1 MIAAVSLATLSLR
14 VDPVGPRLSR
24 RAAVAGLV
32 ALPAALVAPPQLPVE
47 AAAVPPAV
55 SATLG
60 SRWVPL
66 TAFTVAE
73 EAVFPE
79 AFVMYLAR
87 LFVAYDATTAD
98 WYREQRSAI
107 PPSWSEAKVSRTLQ
121 QRLGSIG
128 ASVHFGLRPYA
139 GTGSAGAADLWARLN
154 GAWADRPGGSAQLA
168 LLFSL
173 LSAERQPLE
182 PMGRALQTQGASG
195 RPLDA
200 AAIAAALAATP
211 HALLPAEMVPM
222 QDAATGGFA
231 MPAPLRQAGVFGTV
245 GRAPVSE
252 ERKLDALTY
261 GRFAAAGATGC
272 ALTHALVVPLDVV
285 KTRLQTRPGK
295 YSGFGDAAATIA
307 REEGG
312 GMLLQGMG
320 ATIGGYL
327 CYGISVYPG
336 YELLKRVAF
345 ELAGAQGVLE
355 YRVPLVLGAGALA
368 TMFTCLLITPWEAV
382 RIRMVE
388 RPDFAPDVARGFAR
402 YAEEGG
408 AASLYDGLPP
418 LMVRQVLFGMVK
430 FLIFDSCSDAILA
443 QLPADARAGAAVA
456 LGVSLLSGAIAGV
469 AAAVV
474 SQPAD
479 VLLTRVARGGGE
491 CAGALPG
498 DVNQLRLLQT
508 EALAIYRNYGPGGF
522 YLGLGSRCLWSG
534 AIIAGQFF
542 LYDVFKGMMHV
553 TANDLSLFYDA
564 MSMLPLR

>member
-1 MIAAVSLATLSLR
+1 MIALGLAALALQ
-14 VDPVGPRLSR
+14 VDPLGPRLSR
-24 RAAVAGLV
+24 RTAVAGLV
-32 ALPAALVAPPQLPVE
+32 VLPATLVAPPQLPVE

-55 SATLG
+55 STTLG
-60 SRWVPL
+60 SQWVPL
-66 TAFTVAE
+66 AAFTVAE

-87 LFVAYDATTAD
+87 LFVAYDSTTAA

-107 PPSWSEAKVSRTLQ
+107 PPSWSEAKVRRTLQ
-121 QRLGSIG
+121 QRLGAIG
-128 ASVHFGLRPYA
+128 ASVHFGLRPYTD
-139 GTGSAGAADLWARLN
+139 GPAGAAALWARLN

-173 LSAERQPLE
+173 LSAERQPVE
-182 PMGRALQTQGASG
+182 PMGRALQLQGASG
-195 RPLDA
+195 RPLDPT
-200 AAIAAALAATP
+200 AIAETLAATP

-222 QDAATGGFA
+222 QDATTGRFA
-231 MPAPLRQAGVFGTV
+231 LPAPLCAAGVFGTV

-295 YSGFGDAAATIA
+295 YDGFGDAAATIW

-327 CYGISVYPG
+327 CYGLSVYPG

-345 ELAGAQGVLE
+345 ELAGPQGVLE

-388 RPDFAPDVARGFAR
+388 RPDFAPNVARGFAR

-443 QLPADARAGAAVA
+443 LLPADARADAVIT

-479 VLLTRVARGGGE
+479 VLLSRVARGGGE
-491 CAGALPG
+491 CQGALPG
-498 DVNQLRLLQT
+498 GVNQLRLLQT
-508 EALAIYRNYGPGGF
+508 EGLAIYRNYGPGGYF
-522 YLGLGSRCLWSG
+522 LGLGSRCLWSG

-542 LYDVFKGMMHV
+542 LYDVFKGLMHV
-553 TANDLSLFYDA
+553 TANDLTLFLDA
-564 MSMLPLR
+564 MLPYR